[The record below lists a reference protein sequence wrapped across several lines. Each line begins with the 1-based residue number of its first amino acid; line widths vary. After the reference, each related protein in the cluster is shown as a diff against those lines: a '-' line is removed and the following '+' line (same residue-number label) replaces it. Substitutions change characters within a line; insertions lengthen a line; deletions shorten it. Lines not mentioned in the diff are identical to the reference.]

1 MKHKMRLHNGPFEK
15 IKNKTKTVE
24 LRLYDEKRKLINVG
38 DIIEFENRVTQEKI
52 NVEVI
57 KIHIFKSFKELYQNF
72 DKISIGYDAK
82 EKSNPKDMEQYY
94 TKEEQEKYGVVGIE
108 ISLI

>member
-1 MKHKMRLHNGPFEK
+1 MKHEMRLHNRPFEK
-15 IKNKTKTVE
+15 IKRKTKTVE
-24 LRLYDEKRKLINVG
+24 LRLYDEKRKLIKIG

-52 NVEVI
+52 NVEVV

-72 DKISIGYDAK
+72 DKISIGYDENEEA
-82 EKSNPKDMEQYY
+82 NPKDMEQYY